1 MFLAGIAI
9 RVALF
14 PSTGLKGDVD
24 QFVVWVNGI
33 ATNGL
38 GNAYHQNI
46 TFGPVMAYI
55 WGVLAAIEPAFRTA
69 VDSSDPWLRS
79 LMKVPASLAD
89 LGLAALMVYAFRSKP
104 FWAVVTAAIVL
115 LSPAVFDVSAWWGQY
130 ESIYLLTALA
140 ALVFALNGHNGL
152 AAAALALAV
161 MTKPQA
167 LPFLLPFAAWFWA
180 QGGWRELARTAAI
193 GLGVIVVLWLPFAA
207 AGGPGDYLHNL
218 AVYQNDIFSILSLQ
232 AWNIWWL
239 VQTAA
244 VGASYTTDQV
254 AVLGPITLRH
264 IGFLITGLLSLVVAV
279 LILRDPRPRTFILGL
294 AASTLIWYGFLTQMH
309 ERYAYGALIFLL
321 LLIPERRI
329 AWLYLAFSVV
339 FTLDLLSAAPPAPV
353 FAEWLP
359 FGSVV
364 SIIGSIVMI
373 AITFLVLTWMTSRP
387 EEEMAGPDHRV
398 AVDGEPA
405 SV

>member
-1 MFLAGIAI
+1 MKLKDKVSVVTGAG
-9 RVALF
+9 
-14 PSTGLKGDVD
+14 S
-24 QFVVWVNGI
+24 
-33 ATNGL
+33 GL
-38 GNAYHQNI
+38 GK
-46 TFGPVMAYI
+46 
-55 WGVLAAIEPAFRTA
+55 AIA
-69 VDSSDPWLRS
+69 LR
-79 LMKVPASLAD
+79 
-89 LGLAALMVYAFRSKP
+89 
-104 FWAVVTAAIVL
+104 
-115 LSPAVFDVSAWWGQY
+115 
-130 ESIYLLTALA
+130 
-140 ALVFALNGHNGL
+140 FAQEGS
-152 AAAALALAV
+152 
-161 MTKPQA
+161 
-167 LPFLLPFAAWFWA
+167 
-180 QGGWRELARTAAI
+180 R
-193 GLGVIVVLWLPFAA
+193 IVVAEINEATAQETLKLVHAKGVEAFSVCTDVGDSGSVANLFKSLDDRGWPVDILVNN
-207 AGGPGDYLHNL
+207 AGNADHRNL

-244 VGASYTTDQV
+244 VGASYTTDHV
-254 AVLGPITLRH
+254 AVLGPITFRH

-364 SIIGSIVMI
+364 SIIGSFVMI
-373 AITFLVLTWMTSRP
+373 AITFLVLTWMASPRQ
-387 EEEMAGPDHRV
+387 EEAVGPDHRV

>member
-1 MFLAGIAI
+1 
-9 RVALF
+9 
-14 PSTGLKGDVD
+14 
-24 QFVVWVNGI
+24 
-33 ATNGL
+33 
-38 GNAYHQNI
+38 
-46 TFGPVMAYI
+46 
-55 WGVLAAIEPAFRTA
+55 
-69 VDSSDPWLRS
+69 
-79 LMKVPASLAD
+79 MKVPASLAD

-104 FWAVVTAAIVL
+104 LWAVVTAAIL
-115 LSPAVFDVSAWWGQY
+115 LLHPAVFDVSAWWGQY

-140 ALVFALNGHNGL
+140 ALVFALNGRSGL

-180 QGGWRELARTAAI
+180 QGGWRELGRTAAI

-244 VGASYTTDQV
+244 VGANYTTDQV

-353 FAEWLP
+353 FGDWLP
-359 FGSVV
+359 FGSLV
-364 SIIGSIVMI
+364 SLVGSLAMI
-373 AITFLVLTWMTSRP
+373 AITFLTLTWMTSP
-387 EEEMAGPDHRV
+387 GSADEADPDLRV
-398 AVDGEPA
+398 AVDGSTA
-405 SV
+405 SL

>member
-1 MFLAGIAI
+1 MFVAGIAI

-14 PSTGLKGDVD
+14 PSTGLKGDID

-55 WGVLAAIEPAFRTA
+55 WGVLAAIEPAFRTTT
-69 VDSSDPWLRS
+69 DSSDQWIRS

-115 LSPAVFDVSAWWGQY
+115 LHPAIFDVSAWWGQY

-140 ALVFALNGHNGL
+140 ALVFALNGRNGL

-180 QGGWRELARTAAI
+180 QGGWRELARAAAI
-193 GLGVIVVLWLPFAA
+193 GLGVIVIVWLPFAA
-207 AGGPGDYLHNL
+207 AGGPGDYLPTL

-244 VGASYTTDQV
+244 VGASYTTDHV
-254 AVLGPITLRH
+254 AVLGPITFRH
-264 IGFLITGLLSLVVAV
+264 IGFLITGLLSVVVAV
-279 LILRDPRPRTFILGL
+279 LILRDPRPRTLILGL

-339 FTLDLLSAAPPAPV
+339 FTLDLLTAAPPAPV

-359 FGSVV
+359 FGGVV
-364 SIIGSIVMI
+364 SIIGSFVMI
-373 AITFLVLTWMTSRP
+373 AITFLVLTWMASP
-387 EEEMAGPDHRV
+387 KQEQAVGPDHRV
-398 AVDGEPA
+398 AVDGEAA